1 MDSPPLTTAGH
12 RARVVAD
19 GFPRTGGVMTH
30 KQQAAKTV
38 AGIPGSSKRTP
49 SPGRTARTRSK
60 PSTTADGGGIAS
72 DRSLAAA
79 AG

>member
-19 GFPRTGGVMTH
+19 G
-30 KQQAAKTV
+30 
-38 AGIPGSSKRTP
+38 
-49 SPGRTARTRSK
+49 
-60 PSTTADGGGIAS
+60 GGITS
-72 DRSLAAA
+72 GRSLAAG